1 MSVYLPPSFK
11 AHDGAAIEQVIRE
24 HPFATLITGT
34 SDEPLVSHVPLLFEA
49 DGTPQ
54 GTLIGH
60 MARAN
65 PHWRHFGEGSTLAIF
80 HGPHAYVSPSWYT
93 KPAAM
98 VPTWNYVVAHVR
110 GSMALIDDQEQK
122 HAMVRQLT
130 GHFES
135 GRAAPWQLQL
145 DGERLAAMLG
155 GIVGFCMTIERID
168 GKFKLSQNRSKEDRE
183 GVIAGLREDAY
194 GDAIAT
200 AEWMTR
206 IAREG

>member
-110 GSMALIDDQEQK
+110 GSMALIDDEEEK
-122 HAMVRQLT
+122 HEMVRQLT

-155 GIVGFCMTIERID
+155 AIVGFRMTIERVD
-168 GKFKLSQNRSKEDRE
+168 GKFKLSQNRAKDDRD
-183 GVIAGLREDAY
+183 GVIVGLREDAY

-206 IAREG
+206 IGREG

>member
-11 AHDGAAIEQVIRE
+11 AHNGAAIEQVIRE

-110 GSMALIDDQEQK
+110 GSMALIDDEEEK
-122 HAMVRQLT
+122 HEMVRQLT

-155 GIVGFCMTIERID
+155 AIVGFRMTIERVD
-168 GKFKLSQNRSKEDRE
+168 GKFKLSQNRAKDDRD
-183 GVIAGLREDAY
+183 GVIVGLREDAY

-206 IAREG
+206 IGREG